1 MKRIYS
7 ENDLKYYTY
16 MSQVLSDLD
25 LDNQDYWWLINDIEA
40 YPMKKEYQELIENNS
55 HLLLTTSELVTMLKT
70 SDFQW
75 IWAVFSAIP
84 SHYEKEDIL
93 NFNLPYLTQIDDGK
107 YNPYTD
113 EPKLQHPYAE
123 FEIYAADSSYMFL
136 ISDNDDLVNKFK
148 KSYPRYIEK

>member
-123 FEIYAADSSYMFL
+123 FEIYASDSSYMFL

>member
-84 SHYEKEDIL
+84 SHY
-93 NFNLPYLTQIDDGK
+93 
-107 YNPYTD
+107 
-113 EPKLQHPYAE
+113 
-123 FEIYAADSSYMFL
+123 
-136 ISDNDDLVNKFK
+136 
-148 KSYPRYIEK
+148 